1 MSPSK
6 RYKILSWIAV
16 LTFPIWFLPFL
27 IFLMLSLAAAAIEDS
42 IRDYMDERK
51 RNED

>member
-1 MSPSK
+1 MSQSK

-27 IFLMLSLAAAAIEDS
+27 LFLMLSLAAAAIEDS
-42 IRDYMDERK
+42 IRDHFQEKK

>member
-1 MSPSK
+1 MKSRK

-27 IFLMLSLAAAAIEDS
+27 IFLMLSLMAAALEDS
-42 IRDYMDERK
+42 IRDHFQEKK

>member
-1 MSPSK
+1 MSQSK
-6 RYKILSWIAV
+6 RYKIASWIAV
-16 LTFPIWFLPFL
+16 LTFPIWFLPL
-27 IFLMLSLAAAAIEDS
+27 LMFLMLSLAAVVIEDS

>member
-1 MSPSK
+1 MRSRK
-6 RYKILSWIAV
+6 RYKVLSWIAV

-27 IFLMLSLAAAAIEDS
+27 IFLMLSLAAAALEDS
-42 IRDYMDERK
+42 IRDYMDEKK